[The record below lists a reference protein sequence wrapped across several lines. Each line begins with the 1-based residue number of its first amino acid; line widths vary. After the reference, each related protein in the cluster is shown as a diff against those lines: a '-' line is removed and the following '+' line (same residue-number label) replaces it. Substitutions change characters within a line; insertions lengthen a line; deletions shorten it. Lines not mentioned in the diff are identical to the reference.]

1 MSKSRRDEILLNQ
14 VTNKLKELRKEKGVS
29 QLRVLIDTE
38 IHVSRIE
45 NKNYNLTLSTLSLLC
60 KYYGVS
66 LTEFFDSIE
75 NQDISDKTSKKK

>member
-1 MSKSRRDEILLNQ
+1 MSKSRRDDILLSQ

-75 NQDISDKTSKKK
+75 KENVPDEITK

>member
-1 MSKSRRDEILLNQ
+1 MSKSRRDEILLSQ
-14 VTNKLKELRKEKGVS
+14 VTKKLKELRKEKGVS

-38 IHVSRIE
+38 IHVSQIE
-45 NKNYNLTLSTLSLLC
+45 NKSYNLTLSTLSLLC

-75 NQDISDKTSKKK
+75 NQDIPDKTTK